1 MKNTNS
7 QPRLYAEDEHGSTVV
22 LQLRRNR
29 NYGRRFL
36 TMFSEAM
43 HLISTFDRPAG
54 YHRLLWHLLSVLD
67 AVQKRKVSM
76 PEMCRETG
84 MALSTVQRALLQLIA
99 DRVIIADGNTAARAL
114 RLNNRIAW
122 TSSAEKWNAGEA
134 DPEIVNGRA
143 R

>member
-1 MKNTNS
+1 
-7 QPRLYAEDEHGSTVV
+7 
-22 LQLRRNR
+22 
-29 NYGRRFL
+29 
-36 TMFSEAM
+36 MFSETM

>member
-1 MKNTNS
+1 
-7 QPRLYAEDEHGSTVV
+7 
-22 LQLRRNR
+22 
-29 NYGRRFL
+29 
-36 TMFSEAM
+36 MFSETM

-84 MALSTVQRALLQLIA
+84 MGLSTIQRALLQLIA
-99 DRVIIADGNTAARAL
+99 DRVIIADGNTVARAL